1 MYREIKMQVQVN
13 KKFDPIVQAAIMDS
27 WDH

>member
-1 MYREIKMQVQVN
+1 MYREIQIQVQFH
-13 KKFDPIVQAAIMDS
+13 KEFDPIVQAAIMDS